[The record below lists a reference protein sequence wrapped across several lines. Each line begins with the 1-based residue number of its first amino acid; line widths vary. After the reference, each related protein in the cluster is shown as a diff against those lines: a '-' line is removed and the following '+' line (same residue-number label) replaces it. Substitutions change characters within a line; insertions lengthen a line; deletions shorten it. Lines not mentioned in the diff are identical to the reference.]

1 MTRITI
7 SHECFVR
14 AQINENKVEI
24 VFIPTE
30 EIRQFFGSDNIEEMT
45 LGFET
50 KNPEDAAYSINKYVK
65 DGHDLVLEAEGKLL

>member
-7 SHECFVR
+7 SPESFIR
-14 AQINENKVEI
+14 AQVNEDKVEI

-45 LGFET
+45 LGFES
-50 KNPEDAAYSINKYVK
+50 KNPEDDACTINKYVK